1 MAVSA
6 WSDLSSTTISNC
18 FRHCGF
24 FKAKCLDETFDSG
37 YDEYDVIRTQF
48 NNIVPKEENICFD
61 AYVSCDENL
70 AISEPLDIICNQQ
83 DDLAV

>member
-1 MAVSA
+1 MMS
-6 WSDLSSTTISNC
+6 
-18 FRHCGF
+18 
-24 FKAKCLDETFDSG
+24 
-37 YDEYDVIRTQF
+37 YDAIRIQF